1 VVVANKS
8 VVDSLAVDIVVFR
21 NSQREKLQM
30 QKPVVAWEVSLLATV
45 LLYYTVLSSLSCFL
59 SISNV
64 QMPKKRNNIATI
76 LVIIK
81 PPC

>member
-8 VVDSLAVDIVVFR
+8 VVDSLAVDTVVFR

-45 LLYYTVLSSLSCFL
+45 LLYYTVLSSLSCLF